1 MKKNILITG
10 AAGFLGSHLCE
21 FFIKKN
27 YHVIGIDNLSTG
39 LKSNMKSFIFH
50 KNFKFIKMDITKK
63 IKINSNI
70 DYILHFA
77 SPASPIDYLKMP
89 LETLKAGSIGTDNI
103 LKIGL
108 ENKSVVLI
116 ASTSEVYGDPLQH
129 PQNEDYFGNVNPIG
143 PRSVYDEAKRFQEAI
158 TMAYHSYFGLDIR
171 IARIFNCYGERMRI
185 NDGRALPTF
194 IRQALNNEPL
204 TVYGNGNQSRSFCY
218 VQDMVYGI
226 YKLLKSDYIQP
237 INLGN
242 PQEIKIND
250 FASEIIK
257 LCDSNSK
264 IIYEKL
270 PENDPIK
277 RKPDIS
283 RAIKILGWNPK
294 ISRTEG
300 LKKSL
305 KYFRDLI

>member
-1 MKKNILITG
+1 MR
-10 AAGFLGSHLCE
+10 
-21 FFIKKN
+21 FI
-27 YHVIGIDNLSTG
+27 
-39 LKSNMKSFIFH
+39 
-50 KNFKFIKMDITKK
+50 
-63 IKINSNI
+63 
-70 DYILHFA
+70 
-77 SPASPIDYLKMP
+77 
-89 LETLKAGSIGTDNI
+89 
-103 LKIGL
+103 
-108 ENKSVVLI
+108 
-116 ASTSEVYGDPLQH
+116 DPLQH

-204 TVYGNGNQSRSFCY
+204 TVYNGNQSRSFCY